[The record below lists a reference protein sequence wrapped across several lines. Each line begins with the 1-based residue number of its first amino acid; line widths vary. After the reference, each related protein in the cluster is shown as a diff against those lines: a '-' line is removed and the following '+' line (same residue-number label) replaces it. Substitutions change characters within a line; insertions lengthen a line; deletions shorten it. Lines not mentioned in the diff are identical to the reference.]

1 MAYGVKKNFLKTLIL
16 ALEANS
22 AASLNCTFFSDF
34 RPLCATKTMQSHFSM
49 ELPNSNN
56 DIIHF
61 FKNLSHFLKNSRG
74 KSQTERYDEYFYFG
88 KS

>member
-1 MAYGVKKNFLKTLIL
+1 MAYGVKKIFLKTLIL

-34 RPLCATKTMQSHFSM
+34 RPLCATKTKTMQSHFSM
-49 ELPNSNN
+49 ELPNSDK

-61 FKNLSHFLKNSRG
+61 LKNYH
-74 KSQTERYDEYFYFG
+74 TF
-88 KS
+88 